1 MSGENRVDVLI
12 VDDAPLESSSSPS
25 GEYVPPQMKLE
36 SDKESESEK
45 LPSHGVVEMSQT
57 PGPAFVGVI
66 SGTATLGNEED
77 TTEKERTDVRAVSQI
92 GQEKEEKAKS
102 KCCILV

>member
-1 MSGENRVDVLI
+1 MSGNVDVLI
-12 VDDAPLESSSSPS
+12 VDEAPLESSSSPS
-25 GEYVPPQMKLE
+25 DDYVPPVTKLD

-77 TTEKERTDVRAVSQI
+77 TTEKERTEARTLTRAR
-92 GQEKEEKAKS
+92 EKEEKSKS
-102 KCCILV
+102 KCCLLL